1 MTDYKGNFSQIAF
14 VFLVVR
20 SARKMLDITAAIC
33 YNYNRSA
40 AHNKKRYINGRGRTP
55 ITKNANSVKQN
66 VRVFGADGTQIG
78 STYPK
83 RAAGLVKKGRAHYVS
98 DFDIRLNAS
107 DVTDITED
115 TKMDNNIITK
125 EEKQSYNVLYFNAR
139 EWSFNKACEDNVGS
153 RSFMNGPDGELA
165 EAFTIGNWDWDWTEI
180 RTKQLVLTKNTPYL
194 FTFWLNGGENDRRD
208 EVCRFEV
215 IFNSDYESRYT
226 YNLNRSFIRPVKR
239 LNGWELYE
247 IPFITGDNEYTEL
260 RFVAQR
266 AYMTVM
272 AAKDKA
278 AYDELSDTVD
288 EFEDIRP
295 QRHNIVFSDGW
306 PCNTWYST
314 KSLRAKKEAEQN
326 KADGGSAKIPA
337 GNPDELSEMLDAVN
351 GTLNGV
357 PAMVSGVLGGVVNSC
372 GFLRQKVLE
381 AVASSG
387 VENTDE
393 ISEMIMDSLDD
404 KLSGLV
410 DSISDNIDAMVDNIG
425 ALLENVEEKLDE
437 AKSAAEDM

>member
-1 MTDYKGNFSQIAF
+1 M
-14 VFLVVR
+14 
-20 SARKMLDITAAIC
+20 
-33 YNYNRSA
+33 
-40 AHNKKRYINGRGRTP
+40 TP
-55 ITKNANSVKQN
+55 ITKNANSAKQN

-78 STYPK
+78 NTYPK
-83 RAAGLVKKGRAHYVS
+83 RAAGLVKKGRAHYVNDS
-98 DFDIRLNAS
+98 DIRLNAS
-107 DVTDITED
+107 DVINITED

-125 EEKQSYNVLYFNAR
+125 EEKNLPYNVLYFNAR
-139 EWSFNKACEDNVGS
+139 EWTFNKACEDNAGS

-180 RTKQLVLTKNTPYL
+180 RTKQLVLSKNTPYL
-194 FTFWLNGGENDRRD
+194 FTFWLNGGENDRND

-272 AAKDKA
+272 AAKERS
-278 AYDELSDTVD
+278 AYDGFPDTVD
-288 EFEDIRP
+288 EFEDLRP
-295 QRHNIVFSDGW
+295 QRHNIVFNDGW
-306 PCNTWYST
+306 PANTWYST
-314 KSLRAKKEAEQN
+314 KKLRAKKENEQN
-326 KADGGSAKIPA
+326 ETSGGEYPVPAK
-337 GNPDELSEMLDAVN
+337 GSDELSVTLDAVN

-357 PAMVSGVLGGVVNSC
+357 PAMISGVLNGVVSSC
-372 GFLRQKVLE
+372 GFLHQKVLE
-381 AVASSG
+381 AVANCG
-387 VENTDE
+387 AENTDE
-393 ISEMIMDSLDD
+393 ISEMIMESLDD

-410 DSISDNIDAMVDNIG
+410 DAISDNIDSMVDNIG
-425 ALLENVEEKLDE
+425 AMLENVEEKLDE
-437 AKSAAEDM
+437 VKSAAEDL